1 MVSKIVN
8 FLSSKNKTISQ
19 HNIPLSYLTRFL
31 STFILIMPV
40 RILWMQQTLSNS
52 QISILTGWLFISIVI
67 FELPTGA
74 FADLVGKKITLLI
87 SYLVYALSMIL
98 YLWATDFLQ
107 FGIAITLQSLAEALQ
122 SGAEDALIYDS
133 LAEDG
138 LENNFKVIN
147 AKVMTVNQFGL
158 IGATFAGGLLGSFN
172 LKFPFIGFTIIL
184 IISAIISS
192 FMKEPSIDTEKFTLK
207 NYYRQIVD
215 GTKQIFKHSRLIKL
229 TLLYTLVGGISWTF
243 QRLLRDMILIS
254 VGYQQLSLGLITGT
268 FRLINIIF
276 LAKLAKSVK
285 ANNGKWDILFLPIIM
300 IMSYIPGF
308 WLNHWNSLPLVAG
321 IMMIGTGRFLIL
333 NPYLHQEIESKYR
346 ATAMSAANLFV
357 SLFLG
362 INMIGLGFILDKVGI
377 PKVMLTYG
385 LVSIFVVLPLAWEVR
400 KEILL
405 ARNYQ

>member
-1 MVSKIVN
+1 
-8 FLSSKNKTISQ
+8 
-19 HNIPLSYLTRFL
+19 
-31 STFILIMPV
+31 
-40 RILWMQQTLSNS
+40 
-52 QISILTGWLFISIVI
+52 
-67 FELPTGA
+67 
-74 FADLVGKKITLLI
+74 
-87 SYLVYALSMIL
+87 
-98 YLWATDFLQ
+98 
-107 FGIAITLQSLAEALQ
+107 
-122 SGAEDALIYDS
+122 
-133 LAEDG
+133 
-138 LENNFKVIN
+138 
-147 AKVMTVNQFGL
+147 
-158 IGATFAGGLLGSFN
+158 
-172 LKFPFIGFTIIL
+172 
-184 IISAIISS
+184 
-192 FMKEPSIDTEKFTLK
+192 
-207 NYYRQIVD
+207 
-215 GTKQIFKHSRLIKL
+215 
-229 TLLYTLVGGISWTF
+229 
-243 QRLLRDMILIS
+243 
-254 VGYQQLSLGLITGT
+254 
-268 FRLINIIF
+268 
-276 LAKLAKSVK
+276 AKLAKSVK